1 MDFKIGY
8 NVKPKE
14 INSSSVVI
22 FERWVQPE
30 SGEGYYEDVM
40 PTKEECKAYNFN
52 WNNEFIENGEFAN
65 CYAVPNLAFKANNL
79 VNNSGRSNSIGY
91 EVQNTIIA
99 GVYNNLE
106 YGCINNVVAGM
117 SNTVGTLVNNTLS
130 IGTLAKATANNSIN
144 LGGNATEDILGKR
157 QMIKL
162 IYGGITNDNEP
173 INLFLNNT
181 IDSYFIPEL
190 NTLSFFKADIL
201 AVSDRGDYKSW
212 QAAGV
217 IKYIIDGED
226 IITDINYT
234 INDIVSS
241 GETQRW
247 TITPDFSTIGFTI
260 MATGARGAT
269 IEWIANLEFSQIKLN

>member
-1 MDFKIGY
+1 
-8 NVKPKE
+8 
-14 INSSSVVI
+14 
-22 FERWVQPE
+22 
-30 SGEGYYEDVM
+30 M
-40 PTKEECKAYNFN
+40 PTKEDCKAYNFK
-52 WNNEFIENGEFAN
+52 WNNEFIEKGEFAN

-79 VNNSGRSNSIGY
+79 VNNSGRSNTISN
-91 EVQNTIIA
+91 EVENTIIA
-99 GVYNNLE
+99 GIYNILE
-106 YGCINNVVAGM
+106 PGGINNIVAGM

-162 IYGGITNDNEP
+162 IYGGITNDNKP

-201 AVSDRGDYKSW
+201 AVSDRGDYKSC
-212 QAAGV
+212 QVAGV
-217 IKYIIDGED
+217 IKYIIDRE
-226 IITDINYT
+226 IITDINFI

-241 GETQRW
+241 GEISWQ
-247 TITPDFSTIGFTI
+247 ITPDFTDNGFTI
-260 MATGARGAT
+260 IATGDRKAPLQ
-269 IEWIANLEFSQIKLN
+269 WIANLEFSQIKLN